1 MTATPRVRHRLWVR
15 LCHWTLAVAVGT
27 LAVSGA
33 VILAA
38 HPRLYWGEVGN
49 DLTPALLTLPIND
62 NHRPEGW
69 VNRSSFAAVSG
80 APITADRGY
89 EIFNQNGWARSLHF
103 LAGWF
108 FVLAGAFYAVA
119 GFVGGHARRDLLPRL
134 RELGPRALA
143 RDLAAHLRGPP
154 PVAPGPPYG
163 LLQRCAYAGVAFV
176 VLPLMV
182 LLGLSMAPVVT
193 ASFPALLDVFGGY
206 QSARTLHFV
215 GFVAL
220 LLFLIVHVAMV
231 IRTGFVRQLR
241 AMILGR

>member
-1 MTATPRVRHRLWVR
+1 VTVGHRLWVR
-15 LCHWTLAVAVGT
+15 LSHWTLAVAVGT

-49 DLTPALLTLPIND
+49 DLTPALLELPING
-62 NHRPEGW
+62 NHQPEGW
-69 VNRSSFAAVSG
+69 VNRSTFAAVPG
-80 APITADRGY
+80 APISADRSY

-103 LAGWF
+103 LAGWL
-108 FVLAGAFYAVA
+108 FVLAGAFYAIA
-119 GFVGGHARRDLLPRL
+119 GFISGHARRDLLPRL
-134 RELGPRALA
+134 RELGPRALWQ
-143 RDLAAHLRGPP
+143 DLAAHLHAAESPE
-154 PVAPGPPYG
+154 PGPPYG
-163 LLQRCAYAGVAFV
+163 VLQRCAYAGVAFV

-182 LLGLSMAPVVT
+182 LLGFSMAPVVT
-193 ASFPALLDVFGGY
+193 ASFPVLLDVFGGY

-220 LLFLIVHVAMV
+220 LLFLLVHVAMV